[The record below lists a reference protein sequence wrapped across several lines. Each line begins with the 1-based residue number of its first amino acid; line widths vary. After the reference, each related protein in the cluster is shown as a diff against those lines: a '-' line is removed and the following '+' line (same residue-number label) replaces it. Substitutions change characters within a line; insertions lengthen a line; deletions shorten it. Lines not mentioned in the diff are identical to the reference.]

1 MVGLRRRVSLL
12 LVSLGLC
19 GVLARPRMARADVKL
34 FLKDG
39 TYQIVKSYEVRG
51 DRVRFYSAERSD
63 WEDIPASLVDFEA
76 TRRAQ
81 EQDKTLKS
89 KEIEQARELDKER
102 FERQTEIGFEI
113 APGFHLPREE
123 GVFAFDGMRVIR
135 MLQSSGEV
143 VTDKKRLA
151 LGLALPGPLLKHRAL
166 VVLPGAKAA
175 VRISV
180 MQPTFYIQ
188 AADDWGARAELVPV
202 KSSKETRVVEKI
214 QSGIGAGKS
223 GELRSAAPVE
233 REQLAPGLFK
243 LKPTQPLPMG
253 EYAIAELVQEKLNL
267 DVWDFGIDGTPKAA
281 KAPPAGDHPA
291 PLSEH
296 APPDIPQQPQL
307 PQGRRQPQPLPPEG
321 PPPTGSRLQAHAR
334 IVTAK

>member
-39 TYQIVKSYEVRG
+39 TYQIVKSYNVRG

-76 TRRAQ
+76 TRGAQ

-89 KEIEQARELDKER
+89 KELEQARELDKER
-102 FERQTEIGFEI
+102 FERQADTGFEI

-123 GVFAFDGMRVIR
+123 GVFAFDGRRVIR

-267 DVWDFGIDGTPKAA
+267 DVWDFGIDGAPKAA
-281 KAPPAGDHPA
+281 KAPPEGDHPA
-291 PLSEH
+291 PLSER
-296 APPDIPQQPQL
+296 APGDVPQQPQP
-307 PQGRRQPQPLPPEG
+307 PQGPRRPQPLPPEG
-321 PPPTGSRLQAHAR
+321 PPPTDR
-334 IVTAK
+334 

>member
-19 GVLARPRMARADVKL
+19 GVLAKPRVARADVKL

-39 TYQIVKSYEVRG
+39 TYQIAKSYEVRG
-51 DRVRFYSAERSD
+51 DRVRFYSVERSD

-180 MQPTFYIQ
+180 MQPAFFIQ
-188 AADDWGARAELVPV
+188 AAYGWGAQAELVPV

-223 GELRSAAPVE
+223 GELRSAVPVE
-233 REQLAPGLFK
+233 RQQLAPGLFR
-243 LKPTQPLPMG
+243 LKPVQALPLG

-267 DVWDFGIDGTPKAA
+267 DVWDFGIEGAPKAA
-281 KAPPAGDHPA
+281 KVPPEGDRPA

-296 APPDIPQQPQL
+296 APGDVPRQPKP
-307 PQGRRQPQPLPPEG
+307 PQGPRQPQPLPPEG
-321 PPPTGSRLQAHAR
+321 PSPTDR
-334 IVTAK
+334 